1 MHPSRPRGTSGHTRV
16 VLFAW
21 TSQRQF
27 QWGYFVQRRLWFAQY
42 FEVVGFFI
50 TAFEVAWS
58 NRGHRAV
65 FLGQRSDGRMF
76 TVNPRDPQ
84 AKEFSWDTGDIAEI
98 RGGGSP
104 WPPRRAITAT
114 AQKEGCR

>member
-1 MHPSRPRGTSGHTRV
+1 MRRKRGTRGHTRV

-58 NRGHRAV
+58 NQQDHAV
-65 FLGQRSDGRMF
+65 FVGTRSDEWTF
-76 TVNPRDPQ
+76 TVNPRARTQ
-84 AKEFSWDTGDIAEI
+84 EREFSWGADNVSE
-98 RGGGSP
+98 S
-104 WPPRRAITAT
+104 
-114 AQKEGCR
+114 